1 MLPEKRRQ
9 EMLRLNKENQGISIK
24 DLAIFFNV
32 SSMTVLRDIKLLE
45 KQGKLEIV
53 RGGVIPIGTDITGS
67 TLSFNIYDKK
77 RQRSLSEKQQIARYC
92 AENLI
97 KDGNIIALEGGSTA
111 GSIIK
116 FLENKRKITVITN
129 GLFVLNEASELLD
142 PSCRIIGS
150 GGLLERPYLMF
161 LGPDVDQFFSSRNT
175 DIAFVSCVGFDLNVG
190 PMDSHP
196 LDIQAKIAIFR
207 YAERRVLI
215 LDRNKFNVKS
225 VLKTV
230 AVENIT
236 DIVTNSSV
244 DVDVLESLKK
254 FTHIK
259 VHLA

>member
-9 EMLRLNKENQGISIK
+9 EILRINKDNQGISIK
-24 DLAIFFNV
+24 DLANFFNI
-32 SSMTVLRDIKLLE
+32 SNMTVLRDIKLLE

-53 RGGVIPIGTDITGS
+53 RGGVIPVGPDISGS

-77 RQRSLSEKQQIARYC
+77 RQKALTEKQQIAKYC

-97 KDGNIIALEGGSTA
+97 KEGNIVALEGGSTA

-116 FLENKRKITVITN
+116 FLENKQKITVITN
-129 GLFVLNEASELLD
+129 GLFVLNEAAEILD
-142 PSCRIIGS
+142 HSCRIIGS

-161 LGPDVDQFFSSRNT
+161 LGPDVDEFFSSRNT

-196 LDIQAKIAIFR
+196 LDIQAKIAIFNS
-207 YAERRVLI
+207 AERRVLI
-215 LDRNKFNVKS
+215 LDKSKFNVKS
-225 VLKTV
+225 VLK
-230 AVENIT
+230 AVSVNKIT
-236 DIVTNSSV
+236 DIVTNVSV
-244 DVDVLESLKK
+244 SEDVLEGLKK
-254 FTHIK
+254 FSHIK